1 MEREPTGVGPD
12 DVAFR
17 GPAAHQRCGLE
28 LVSLPVEGASAG
40 TSERLVGHGY
50 EGGTSCDLA
59 LLLVACP

>member
-40 TSERLVGHGY
+40 TVRVVGRSRL
-50 EGGTSCDLA
+50 
-59 LLLVACP
+59 